1 MLSLLSL
8 KLGCNH
14 TFHLYLVL
22 ILYHDIHLFWLG
34 NIFSNHCFALLL
46 SNWFLL
52 SDTEYMLTTW
62 IDYVCSF
69 WIYEL
74 LLKVI
79 FNLNKFF
86 VCGSGHLHVLIVC
99 SFRLGIL
106 YMLSLVFDWKNYFFD
121 LMQSLSLRSL
131 VRIECGLWWLVIS
144 AFYCKHLVCINIVTR
159 LRKAPLELFR
169 QMDTC
174 IRTLFWGSISEDYFW
189 GNDLF
194 LRILKLRINSMPVKC
209 HTRRVI

>member
-1 MLSLLSL
+1 MTGRLRLSKINSYT
-8 KLGCNH
+8 K
-14 TFHLYLVL
+14 
-22 ILYHDIHLFWLG
+22 
-34 NIFSNHCFALLL
+34 
-46 SNWFLL
+46 
-52 SDTEYMLTTW
+52 YMLTTW

-106 YMLSLVFDWKNYFFD
+106 YMLSLVFDWKDYFLY
-121 LMQSLSLRSL
+121 LMQSLTLRSL
-131 VRIECGLWWLVIS
+131 VRIECSLWWLVIS
-144 AFYCKHLVCINIVTR
+144 AFYCKHLVCINIVMR
-159 LRKAPLELFR
+159 LREAPLKFFR

-174 IRTLFWGSISEDYFW
+174 VRTFFWGSIGEDYFW
-189 GNDLF
+189 SNDLF
-194 LRILKLRINSMPVKC
+194 LRILKLRINSMPIKC
-209 HTRRVI
+209 RTRRVI